1 MQSGFRRSWA
11 PAMDLE
17 VAKPTWYLK
26 QGYETH
32 DFTLVDLGES
42 TGEDDENMDA
52 FQMGAVKSWTS
63 SCQSS
68 EETRAWRRAMLS
80 VRGRDSSWMLR
91 SRDLKLKEVLGSTLK
106 NTIYLAAW
114 QGADVVVKCASVT
127 DGGLAEEAAPTAIT
141 DELLHEIDVLSS
153 MRHPDL
159 VMFLGACIEPNRP
172 IMCVTEFMP
181 KGDLEHYYET
191 QRKARN
197 LHVWR
202 PGLAKVVEWSCAVA
216 RALNFL
222 HSRKMIH
229 RDLKPMN
236 LLLTKHHEVKVADFG
251 ISRMLAEA
259 DDYNMTGGIG
269 TTRWMA
275 PEVMRHMCYD
285 EKVDIYAFGLIV
297 YFMSSG
303 RIPFHHLGLACQSLR
318 EQFRHGGE
326 PRPLASE
333 CSPRLRPLMEAA
345 WHVDPTRRP
354 TAEELSEDLRHVV
367 QLGGCGPCAQ
377 M

>member
-1 MQSGFRRSWA
+1 
-11 PAMDLE
+11 MDLE

-42 TGEDDENMDA
+42 TGEDDESMDG

-159 VMFLGACIEPNRP
+159 VLFLGACIEPNRP
-172 IMCVTEFMP
+172 IMCVTEFMR
-181 KGDLEHYYET
+181 KGDLEHYYEM
-191 QRKARN
+191 QRKTRN

-236 LLLTKHHEVKVADFG
+236 LLLTKHHDVKVADFG

-275 PEVMRHMCYD
+275 PEVMRHRCYD

>member
-1 MQSGFRRSWA
+1 
-11 PAMDLE
+11 MDLE

-26 QGYETH
+26 QGYETE
-32 DFTLVDLGES
+32 DFTLVDLSES
-42 TGEDDENMDA
+42 TGEDEENLED

-91 SRDLKLKEVLGSTLK
+91 SRDLKLKQVLGNTLK

-114 QGADVVVKCASVT
+114 QGADVVVKCAKVA
-127 DGGLAEEAAPTAIT
+127 DGGLAEEAPTGLT
-141 DELLHEIDVLSS
+141 DELMHEIDVLSS
-153 MRHPDL
+153 IRHPDL
-159 VMFLGACIEPNRP
+159 VMFLGACLEPSRP

-191 QRKARN
+191 QRKVRN
-197 LHVWR
+197 LHRWR
-202 PGLAKVVEWSCAVA
+202 PGLAKVVEWSSAVA
-216 RALNFL
+216 RALIFL

-259 DDYNMTGGIG
+259 DVYDMTGGIG

-275 PEVMRHMCYD
+275 PEVMRHGCYD
-285 EKVDIYAFGLIV
+285 EKVDIYAFGMIV

-303 RIPFHHLGLACQSLR
+303 HIPFDHLGLSCQSLR
-318 EQFRHGGE
+318 EQFRYGGE

-333 CSPRLRPLMEAA
+333 CSPKLRPLMEAA

-354 TAEELSEDLRHVV
+354 TAEELLEDLQHVL
-367 QLGGCGPCAQ
+367 QHGGCGPCAQ